1 MRPVSRRPFPVAHN
15 PASNRWAQFARQRL
29 RLLLLLPSVVL
40 LALSL
45 AAAQSSNVQ
54 SLVRSGQAAL
64 DAGQFDRATA
74 DFEKAREL
82 APDSLEVNRG
92 LLLSYLQSA
101 RLAEAATLGRTAVG
115 RWPQDA
121 QLQHWLGLVYFKQG
135 QNAEALE
142 SLRRSEKLDSAQFGI
157 HFDIA
162 LVLLT
167 QKQYP
172 PAADELEKALSLEP
186 SNALAH
192 VLLGRAYQN
201 SNRTLQAIEQF
212 QTALRLDPRLPLGHF
227 HLGFAYG
234 SLGRNQEAIAEYEK
248 ELAAG
253 GTRNPEVLYELG
265 HCLLETG
272 DWKPAITHLKR
283 ATELA
288 PQNADAF
295 YDLGKGLLLVGEA
308 EAAIA
313 ALRRSIELKPT
324 DPSPHYQLAR
334 ALEKIGQGEEARQ
347 ERQRFAELKKAQP
360 QTGGMATGR
369 VQ

>member
-1 MRPVSRRPFPVAHN
+1 M
-15 PASNRWAQFARQRL
+15 
-29 RLLLLLPSVVL
+29 LLLPSVVL

-45 AAAQSSNVQ
+45 AAAQSLSVQ
-54 SLVRSGQAAL
+54 ALVNSGQAAL

-74 DFEKAREL
+74 DFEKARQL

-92 LLLSYLQSA
+92 LLLCYLETR
-101 RLAEAATLGRTAVG
+101 RLAEAADVGRAAVA

-135 QNAEALE
+135 KNAESLE
-142 SLRRSEKLDSAQFGI
+142 TLRRSEKLDSTRFDI
-157 HFDIA
+157 HFDTA
-162 LVLLT
+162 LVLLA
-167 QKQYP
+167 QNQP
-172 PAADELEKALSLEP
+172 AAAADELERAISLDR
-186 SNALAH
+186 SHVLAH

-212 QTALRLDPRLPLGHF
+212 QTALRLDRNLPLGHY
-227 HLGFAYG
+227 HLGFAYA

-248 ELAAG
+248 ELASGAPS
-253 GTRNPEVLYELG
+253 NPEVLYQLG

-272 DWKPAITHLKR
+272 DWKPAITHLIR

-288 PQNADAF
+288 PENADAF
-295 YDLGKGLLLVGEA
+295 YDLGKALLLEGDA
-308 EAAIA
+308 GAAIT
-313 ALRRSIELKPT
+313 ALRRSIVLKPA

-334 ALEKIGQGEEARQ
+334 ALEKTGQAEEARQ
-347 ERQRFAELKKAQP
+347 ERQRFTELKKAQP